1 MQVEI
6 TPINASS
13 KTILM
18 TVEPE
23 RVDKFYQ
30 KYLLK
35 AAKDVVVPGFR
46 KGKAPLAMVE
56 RMYAERIEDYFMKD
70 VVDDVFDE
78 AAREHDIHYLLYP
91 EVKDIKWEK
100 GTEMVITIEIET
112 EPELEFKQVEGL
124 SVPHQPM
131 LLEDEVMRYLDE
143 LQKENSTMVD
153 VPQATD
159 QDEVECELTVE
170 LNAVKIVET
179 VTLEAGEQ
187 YLRGVPALMDKAVG
201 DVVET
206 TVSGKILRFALIE
219 HQDKIDL
226 EQDYPV
232 SIMVNSILHKVVP
245 ALDDEF
251 AKDMEFDSLDAMK
264 AKIADDMRLKNE
276 HQNININ
283 NSAYIAK
290 LYVDNNFPLP
300 MKTLDHIAQQQI
312 EGIDDPKWKD
322 YYLYQ
327 MRMQIAQEMIHL
339 YIINSLKRLMPVE
352 LAESDT
358 ENYIIHQAILEGIT
372 AEAFKEANKKEL
384 TDPEFVE
391 TVKNFTLLC
400 RLSAT
405 CEYYIPEPVAETGT
419 ESEDEMDETVVE
431 EIDEAL
437 VDQIV
442 EKIVDE
448 TATPK
453 KSRSKKE

>member
-13 KTILM
+13 KTIMM

-35 AAKDVVVPGFR
+35 AAKDVVIPGFR
-46 KGKAPLAMVE
+46 KGKAPIAMVE
-56 RMYAERIEDYFMKD
+56 RMYADRIEDYFMKD

-112 EPELEFKQVEGL
+112 EPVLEFKQIEGL
-124 SVPHQPM
+124 TVPHQPI
-131 LLEDEVMRYLDE
+131 LLEDEINRYLEE

-153 VPQATD
+153 APKAANE
-159 QDEVECELTVE
+159 DEVECEITFE
-170 LNAVKIVET
+170 LNGNKIVET

-187 YLRGVPALMDKAVG
+187 YLRGVPELLDKAVG

-206 TVSGKILRFALIE
+206 NLNGKILRFALKDLRDE
-219 HQDKIDL
+219 IDM
-226 EQDYPV
+226 EQDYAV
-232 SIMVNSILHKVVP
+232 SLMINSILHKVVP

-251 AKDMEFDSLDAMK
+251 AKDMDFDSLDAMK

-276 HQNININ
+276 HQNLNIN
-283 NSAYIAK
+283 NSAYISK

-300 MKTLDHIAQQQI
+300 MKTLEHIAQQQI
-312 EGIDDPKWKD
+312 EGLEDPKWKD

-339 YIINSLKRLMPVE
+339 YIINNLKRLMPVE
-352 LAESDT
+352 LSEADT

-384 TDPEFVE
+384 EGPEFVE
-391 TVKNFTLLC
+391 TVKNYTLLC

-405 CEYYIPEPVAETGT
+405 CEYFIPEPEAQAAEET
-419 ESEDEMDETVVE
+419 EAELDDS
-431 EIDEAL
+431 A

-442 EKIVDE
+442 DEIVEK
-448 TATPK
+448 TAKPK
-453 KSRSKKE
+453 QSRSKKE

>member
-6 TPINASS
+6 TPINACS

-35 AAKDVVVPGFR
+35 AAKDVVIPGFR

-56 RMYAERIEDYFMKD
+56 RMYADRIEDYFMKD

-78 AAREHDIHYLLYP
+78 ASREHDIHYLLYP

-112 EPELEFKQVEGL
+112 EPELEFQQVEGL
-124 SVPHQPM
+124 RVPHQPV
-131 LLEDEVMRYLDE
+131 LLDDEVNRYLEE
-143 LQKENSTMVD
+143 LQKENSTAVD
-153 VPQATD
+153 AAIAEATD
-159 QDEVECELTVE
+159 ELECELSLE
-170 LNAVKIVET
+170 LKGNKVVET
-179 VTLEAGEQ
+179 VTLEAGDQ
-187 YLRGVPALMDKAVG
+187 YLRGVPELVGKAVG

-206 TVSGKILRFALIE
+206 NLNGKILRFALKE
-219 HQDKIDL
+219 YRDDIDM

-232 SIMVNSILHKVVP
+232 SLMVNSILHTVVP

-251 AKDMEFDSLDAMK
+251 AKDLEFDSLDAMK

-276 HQNININ
+276 HQNINIK
-283 NSAYIAK
+283 NSAYISK

-300 MKTLDHIAQQQI
+300 MKTLEHIAQQQV
-312 EGIDDPKWKD
+312 EGLDDPKWKD

-339 YIINSLKRLMPVE
+339 YIINNLKRLMPSE
-352 LAESDT
+352 LTETDT
-358 ENYIIHQAILEGIT
+358 ENYIIHEAILKDIT

-384 TDPEFVE
+384 EAPEFSE
-391 TVKNFTLLC
+391 TVKNYSLLC

-405 CEYYIPEPVAETGT
+405 CEYYIPEPESKEDAETDF
-419 ESEDEMDETVVE
+419 EDEDPALDE
-431 EIDEAL
+431 I

-442 EKIVDE
+442 EE

-453 KSRSKKE
+453 KGRSKKE

>member
-13 KTILM
+13 KTIMM

-35 AAKDVVVPGFR
+35 AAKDVVIPGFR

-56 RMYAERIEDYFMKD
+56 RMYADRIEDYFMKD

-112 EPELEFKQVEGL
+112 EPVLEFKQIEGL
-124 SVPHQPM
+124 TVPHQPI
-131 LLEDEVMRYLDE
+131 LLEDEVNRYLEE

-153 VPQATD
+153 APKAANE
-159 QDEVECELTVE
+159 DEVECEITLE
-170 LNAVKIVET
+170 LNGKKIVET

-187 YLRGVPALMDKAVG
+187 YLRGVPELLDKAVG

-206 TVSGKILRFALIE
+206 NLNGKILRFALK
-219 HQDKIDL
+219 DYRDDIDM

-232 SIMVNSILHKVVP
+232 NLMINSILHKVIP

-251 AKDMEFDSLDAMK
+251 AKDLEFDSLDAMK
-264 AKIADDMRLKNE
+264 ARIADDMRLKNE
-276 HQNININ
+276 HQNLNIN
-283 NSAYIAK
+283 NSAYISK

-300 MKTLDHIAQQQI
+300 MKTLEHIAQQQI
-312 EGIDDPKWKD
+312 EGLEDPKWKD

-339 YIINSLKRLMPVE
+339 YIINNLKRLMPVE
-352 LAESDT
+352 LSEADT

-384 TDPEFVE
+384 EGPEFVE
-391 TVKNFTLLC
+391 TVKNYTLLC

-405 CEYYIPEPVAETGT
+405 CEYFIPEPEAQAAEET
-419 ESEDEMDETVVE
+419 EAELDDS
-431 EIDEAL
+431 A

-442 EKIVDE
+442 DEIVEK
-448 TATPK
+448 TAKPK
-453 KSRSKKE
+453 QSRSKKE

>member
-6 TPINASS
+6 TPINACS

-23 RVDKFYQ
+23 RVDKYYQ

-46 KGKAPLAMVE
+46 KGKAPIAMVE
-56 RMYAERIEDYFMKD
+56 RMYADRIEDYFMKD

-112 EPELEFKQVEGL
+112 EPVLEFKQIEGL
-124 SVPHQPM
+124 SVPHQPV
-131 LLEDEVMRYLDE
+131 LLEAEVQRYLEE
-143 LQKENSTMVD
+143 LQQENSTMVD
-153 VPQATD
+153 VPTAGAED
-159 QDEVECELTVE
+159 QVECELTVE
-170 LNAVKIVET
+170 LAGNKIVET

-187 YLRGVPALMDKAVG
+187 YLRGVPELLGKSVG

-206 TVSGKILRFALIE
+206 TVNGKILRFALKD
-219 HQDKIDL
+219 QRDAIDM
-226 EQDYPV
+226 EQDYQV
-232 SIMVNSILHKVVP
+232 SLMLNSILHKVVP

-264 AKIADDMRLKNE
+264 SKVADDMRLKNE

-283 NSAYIAK
+283 NSAYISK

-300 MKTLDHIAQQQI
+300 MKTLEHIAQQQI
-312 EGIDDPKWKD
+312 EGLSDPKWKD

-339 YIINSLKRLMPVE
+339 YIINNLKRLMPVE
-352 LAESDT
+352 LTEADT
-358 ENYIIHQAILEGIT
+358 ENYIIHEAILKDMT
-372 AEAFKEANKKEL
+372 AEAFKEANKKDL
-384 TDPEFVE
+384 SGAEFDE
-391 TVKNFTLLC
+391 TVKNYTLLC

-405 CEYYIPEPVAETGT
+405 CEYFIPEPEAAEA
-419 ESEDEMDETVVE
+419 EDTDLAEQDETAVDEIVE
-431 EIDEAL
+431 EILEKEA
-437 VDQIV
+437 
-442 EKIVDE
+442 K
-448 TATPK
+448 PK
-453 KSRSKKE
+453 PGRSKKA

>member
-13 KTILM
+13 KTIMM

-35 AAKDVVVPGFR
+35 AAKDVVIPGFR

-56 RMYAERIEDYFMKD
+56 RMYADRIEDYFMKD

-112 EPELEFKQVEGL
+112 EPVLEFKQIEGL
-124 SVPHQPM
+124 TVPHQPI
-131 LLEDEVMRYLDE
+131 LLEDEVNRYLEE

-153 VPQATD
+153 APKAANE
-159 QDEVECELTVE
+159 DEVECEITLE
-170 LNAVKIVET
+170 LNGKKIVET

-187 YLRGVPALMDKAVG
+187 YLRGVPELLDKAVG

-206 TVSGKILRFALIE
+206 NLNGKILRFALK
-219 HQDKIDL
+219 DYRDDIDM

-232 SIMVNSILHKVVP
+232 NLMINSILHKVIP

-251 AKDMEFDSLDAMK
+251 AKDLEFDSLDAMK

-276 HQNININ
+276 HQNLNIN
-283 NSAYIAK
+283 NSAYISK

-300 MKTLDHIAQQQI
+300 MKTLEHIAQQQI
-312 EGIDDPKWKD
+312 EGLEDPKWKD

-339 YIINSLKRLMPVE
+339 YIINNLKRLMPVE
-352 LAESDT
+352 LSEADT

-384 TDPEFVE
+384 EGQEFVE
-391 TVKNFTLLC
+391 TVKNYTLLC

-405 CEYYIPEPVAETGT
+405 CEYFIPEPEAQAAEET
-419 ESEDEMDETVVE
+419 EAELDDP
-431 EIDEAL
+431 A

-442 EKIVDE
+442 DEIVEK
-448 TATPK
+448 TAKPK
-453 KSRSKKE
+453 QSRSKKE